1 MSDDDCD
8 QSGPWQMEEDQR
20 AWQDFEE
27 EMRKRGYTITRTS
40 TPEPRIEYSPG
51 CNPLDSAQQG
61 KAFTLDEFIAE
72 VERVTR
78 VALLRELAAE
88 LDDPK
93 EHLHCV
99 ANAKDTP
106 QEFRRYLAKSLG
118 ERAEFM
124 EADALEKGTPT

>member
-1 MSDDDCD
+1 MSDDSNEWDE
-8 QSGPWQMEEDQR
+8 STAEDR
-20 AWQDFEE
+20 VDREDTE
-27 EMRKRGYTITRTS
+27 TIIDVLKRRGYTVICRNI
-40 TPEPRIEYSPG
+40 P
-51 CNPLDSAQQG
+51 
-61 KAFTLDEFIAE
+61 E
-72 VERVTR
+72 VERLAK

-124 EADALEKGTPT
+124 EADALEKGTPP